1 MEMQARAPRGWSVRV
16 DPTGVASVRAS
27 AFLDNLVVARRLA
40 LERISANVKGGN
52 EDTVAMGAV
61 GGENAEEAFERA
73 VVSELRAA
81 EAVEA
86 MEAFADREEERRRG

>member
-1 MEMQARAPRGWSVRV
+1 MEREGGSDGRRVRSRERVSGQPRRRSAP
-16 DPTGVASVRAS
+16 S
-27 AFLDNLVVARRLA
+27 AG
-40 LERISANVKGGN
+40 ANIGKVKGGN